1 MGAKIEEYRSLTGAI
16 KQRVTLKVDG
26 KKYSAKDEQKLAKKL
41 RKKARHYR
49 WGTKAVNVAAGASSL
64 GGLFGA
70 AVEMGAGES
79 VGTFGTVFAVGEGV
93 AGALLIVN
101 AKAIRPRI
109 ERRAQRLEYAAN
121 VVYVDP
127 RVTEL
132 RRLAN
137 RPTPK

>member
-1 MGAKIEEYRSLTGAI
+1 MGVEEYRSLTGTN
-16 KQRVTLKVDG
+16 QGVTVKVDG
-26 KKYSAKDEQKLAKKL
+26 KKYTAKDEQKLAKKL

-49 WGTKAVNVAAGASSL
+49 WATQAVNVAAGASGL
-64 GGLFGA
+64 GGFFGA

-109 ERRAQRLEYAAN
+109 ERRAQLLEYAAS

-127 RVTEL
+127 RVAAL

-137 RPTPK
+137 KPKPK